1 MGGNPIV
8 VERGVFY
15 IVDIRVANVGSRI
28 REARQRQGITQ
39 AQLADKINISISH
52 LSAIESGRSNFGVD
66 ILIRMTEALG
76 ISADWLL
83 NTGIPETAGQHS
95 SELEALFTDCTSDE
109 IAAIMRMAAQMKK
122 DLHNAKDI
130 AVNNQ

>member
-1 MGGNPIV
+1 
-8 VERGVFY
+8 
-15 IVDIRVANVGSRI
+15 VDIRVANVGSRI
-28 REARQRQGITQ
+28 REARQRQDITQ

-66 ILIRMTEALG
+66 ILMRMTEALG

-83 NTGIPETAGQHS
+83 NTGIPETAGQHG
-95 SELEALFTDCTSDE
+95 SELEELFTDCTSDE
-109 IAAIMRMAAQMKK
+109 IAAIMRMSAQMKR

-130 AVNNQ
+130 AVSSQ

>member
-1 MGGNPIV
+1 M
-8 VERGVFY
+8 
-15 IVDIRVANVGSRI
+15 DIRVANVGSRI
-28 REARQRQGITQ
+28 REARQRQNITQ
-39 AQLADKINISISH
+39 AQLADKTNISISH

-66 ILIRMTEALG
+66 ILMRMTEALE

-95 SELEALFTDCTSDE
+95 SELEELFTDCTSDE
-109 IAAIMRMAAQMKK
+109 IAAIMRMATQMKR
-122 DLHNAKDI
+122 DLHNAKSI

>member
-1 MGGNPIV
+1 MRDNPIV
-8 VERGVFY
+8 VEGDVLF
-15 IVDIRVANVGSRI
+15 VDIRVANVGIRI
-28 REARQRQGITQ
+28 REARQRQDITQ

-66 ILIRMTEALG
+66 ILMRMTEVLG
-76 ISADWLL
+76 VSADWLL
-83 NTGIPETAGQHS
+83 NTGIPETAGQHG
-95 SELEALFTDCTSDE
+95 SELDELFTDCTSDE
-109 IAAIMRMAAQMKK
+109 IAAIMRMASQMKR